1 MMSQSEVSLSSHTTK
16 CTLTQSGTQK
26 NPTPLSVIVIQAT
39 TLPGL
44 LHVTALTGNKL
55 NRSVEERQA

>member
-1 MMSQSEVSLSSHTTK
+1 M
-16 CTLTQSGTQK
+16 QSGTQQA
-26 NPTPLSVIVIQAT
+26 PTPSIVIMIHGS

-55 NRSVEERQA
+55 NRSAEERQA